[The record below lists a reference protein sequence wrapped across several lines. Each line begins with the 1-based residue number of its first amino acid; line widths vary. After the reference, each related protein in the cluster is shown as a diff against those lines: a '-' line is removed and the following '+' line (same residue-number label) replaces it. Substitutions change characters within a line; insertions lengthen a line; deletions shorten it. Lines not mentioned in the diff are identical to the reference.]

1 MQAMSQPCA
10 ENDVKETQQPPAA
23 TVKPRNR
30 HLVRWAMLGLLLVLI
45 TLGLGG
51 WLAVNATP
59 SWYKSLVA
67 GKPSDVED
75 ARRVQE
81 TMSTAQAWGDTVYT
95 SEYSKSR
102 RTARGVPPSD
112 QLTIAFTQ
120 DQINAFLHKWWDF
133 YGQRQVDGHTL
144 NELFASPAVRLADG
158 QITIAGR
165 VKTIAEGKVIGLHF
179 RPMMTSDAKLHLSGT
194 GITAG
199 LLSVPDAI
207 WAKPRGD
214 LIKTMTEMLAA
225 NRGAASLDAG
235 GAANS
240 EAVSVLLL
248 GMAIDALAGRPSSD
262 ILLLPLM
269 GQGEREQALPVR
281 LKALEV
287 DNGQITLTVQYLS
300 AKERETLLA
309 QLRKGS

>member
-1 MQAMSQPCA
+1 MPAMSQPRS
-10 ENDVKETQQPPAA
+10 ENDVNETQQSPAA
-23 TVKPRNR
+23 AKPRRR
-30 HLVRWAMLGLLLVLI
+30 HYLRWTLAGLLLVLI

-59 SWYKSLVA
+59 SWYKGLIA
-67 GKPSDVED
+67 GKESDAED
-75 ARRVQE
+75 ARRVQA

-95 SEYSKSR
+95 HEYSKSR
-102 RTARGVPPSD
+102 NTARGVPPAD

-133 YGQRQVDGHTL
+133 YGQRRVDGQTL
-144 NELFASPAVRLADG
+144 NELFANPAVRLDDG

-165 VKTIAEGKVIGLHF
+165 VKTIADGKVIGLHF
-179 RPMMTSDAKLHLSGT
+179 RPMMTGDSKLELSGT

-214 LIKTMTEMLAA
+214 LVKTMTEVLATA
-225 NRGAASLDAG
+225 RRSAHLDAG

-240 EAVSVLLL
+240 DAVSVLLL
-248 GMAIDALAGRPSSD
+248 GLAVDALEKRASD
-262 ILLLPLM
+262 NILLLPLV

-281 LKALEV
+281 LKALSVE
-287 DNGQITLTVQYLS
+287 NGQITLTVQYLS